1 MAPARPRA
9 QLWNLESG
17 GICESRLNLPG
28 VHEKNSWMSTSTNR
42 GESLSYL
49 IHSLAEIIMREFE
62 GEERGEG
69 EFMCWEV
76 ERLLL
81 SEPEANPGTT

>member
-1 MAPARPRA
+1 
-9 QLWNLESG
+9 
-17 GICESRLNLPG
+17 
-28 VHEKNSWMSTSTNR
+28 MSTSTNR